1 MRLVKNTMGYLCK
14 IHKPYLIWKLGWQCV
29 GKYAGYFWEN
39 AIRSLADGRS

>member
-29 GKYAGYFWEN
+29 GRYAGYFLEN
-39 AIRSLADGRS
+39 AIRSLAEGRS